1 MRQATKRVT
10 ALEARQPRVAVDS
23 RSQITVIQTGTTYDV
38 YDDSVLT
45 YGALPAQ
52 TYRVSFT
59 KDKGFFLVKV
69 NNPQVNERTYGVH
82 DAKAEK
88 VVTRFLDAERN
99 LGVILSGKK
108 GLGKSVTGKLICL
121 KLLALGYPVIVVDNY
136 VPGIS
141 AFLESIRQKCVVF
154 FDEYDKVFKYDCHN
168 DYDPSTEML
177 TLFDGVMGGDKLFVV
192 TCNNVMELNEYLV
205 NRPGRFHFH
214 LRFDYPTPEEVR
226 EYLEDQ
232 VDPEFE
238 DQVNAVVEFSR
249 RANLNY
255 DCLRAIVTELNYGE
269 LFADAIADLN
279 ILNVDDQHV
288 IIQAFILGD
297 NEPLTTAEHVN
308 LCQTTPYRV
317 AFYDEKDAF
326 CGYVT
331 FTPSE
336 ADPTDKEG
344 VYVLGGDRVS
354 FFDDGGTKLELSQL
368 VISRVKENEHLRY
381 SL

>member
-1 MRQATKRVT
+1 MRQVTKRVT

-52 TYRVSFT
+52 TYRVGFT
-59 KDKGFFLVKV
+59 QDKGFFLVKV
-69 NNPQVNERTYGVH
+69 ENPQVSERTYGVH

-88 VVTRFLDAERN
+88 VVSRFLDAERN
-99 LGVILSGKK
+99 LGVILSGEK

-121 KLLALGYPVIVVDNY
+121 KLLALGYPVIVVDDY
-136 VPGIS
+136 VPGI
-141 AFLESIRQKCVVF
+141 AVFLESVRQKCVVF

-192 TCNNVMELNEYLV
+192 TCNDVMELNEYLV

-214 LRFDYPTPEEVR
+214 LRFDYPTAEEVR

-232 VDPEFE
+232 VDPEFM
-238 DQVNAVVEFSR
+238 DQVDAVVEFSR
-249 RANLNY
+249 RVNLNY
-255 DCLRAIVTELNYGE
+255 DCLRAIATELNYGE
-269 LFADAIADLN
+269 PFAEAIADLN
-279 ILNVDDQHV
+279 VLNVDAQQV
-288 IIQAFILGD
+288 TIQAFVLG
-297 NEPLTTAEHVN
+297 NSEPLTTVERVN

-317 AFYDEKDAF
+317 AFYDERDCF
-326 CGYVT
+326 CGYAH

-336 ADPTDKEG
+336 AEPTDKEG
-344 VYVLGGDRVS
+344 VYVLGGDRAS
-354 FFDDGGTKLELSQL
+354 FFEDGGTELELSQL
-368 VISRVKENEHLRY
+368 VISRVKENDRFRY
-381 SL
+381 SF